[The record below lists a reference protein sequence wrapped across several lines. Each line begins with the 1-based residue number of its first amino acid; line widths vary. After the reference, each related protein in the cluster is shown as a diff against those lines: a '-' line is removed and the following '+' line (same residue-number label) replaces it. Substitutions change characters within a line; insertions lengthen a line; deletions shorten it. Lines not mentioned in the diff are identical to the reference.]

1 MKSGHK
7 ALGSLLILI
16 GILINPF
23 LLSFL
28 FSNDGNIS
36 SFPVISAIIVIEI
49 VIVLFGVTV
58 YKTSSGL
65 VMKWGL
71 VSASVLLSLT
81 LSVGLD
87 RFYGA
92 YIMPETANLLFPAFS
107 VAKHETSEFDL
118 SVNINNLGFRGANT
132 TIKKKQKR
140 VLLIGDSFTFGWGVE
155 LEKTWVSLL
164 SESYPEI
171 EFLNLGQGG
180 NHPGDYVQIAKRAI
194 PFLKP
199 DLVFV
204 NVLQGND
211 IHQLMRV
218 IEFEEGSAPL
228 SPLSQSKESTSAQLA
243 RYIGLV
249 FPNFTRRFPR
259 TVSIQERWKADAAA
273 LLDEFNEVEMERYLA
288 LPLHVRVDFETGTL
302 NPSLIYESIHHP
314 NMFRVAADTSD
325 ILCQKGTIRLRDH
338 LLELKNL
345 TEENGAKLIIIN
357 LPNRPYGLPSECSP
371 LEKLGFSVSGCDTM
385 NAGLTTKLACAEAS
399 LNLLSP
405 SIKGAGMF
413 YEFDG
418 HWNPDGNRIF
428 AEQLIIKLDSLPEW
442 KHFLT
447 SSNF

>member
-7 ALGSLLILI
+7 ELGSLLIFI
-16 GILINPF
+16 GLLVNPF

-36 SFPVISAIIVIEI
+36 SLPVISAIIVVETT
-49 VIVLFGVTV
+49 IVLFGVTV
-58 YKTSSGL
+58 YGTNSEWLTKL
-65 VMKWGL
+65 GL
-71 VSASVLLSLT
+71 VSASVLMSLT
-81 LSVGLD
+81 LSVAID

-118 SVNINNLGFRGANT
+118 SVNINNLGFRGRNT
-132 TIKKKQKR
+132 TIEKKRKR

-155 LEKTWVSLL
+155 LEETWVSLL
-164 SESYPEI
+164 SESYPNI

-180 NHPGDYVQIAKRAI
+180 NHPGDYVQVAKRAI

-228 SPLSQSKESTSAQLA
+228 SPLSQSKESTSTQLA
-243 RYIGLV
+243 RYIGLI

-259 TVSIQERWKADAAA
+259 TVSIQERWKADAAE
-273 LLDEFNEVEMERYLA
+273 LLDEINEVEMERYLA
-288 LPLHVRVDFETGTL
+288 LPLRIRVDFETGTL

-314 NMFRVAADTSD
+314 DMFLVAADTSS
-325 ILCQKGTIRLRDH
+325 ILCQKGMIRLRDH
-338 LLELKNL
+338 LLELKKL
-345 TEENGAKLIIIN
+345 TKENDAKLVIIN
-357 LPNRPYGLPSECSP
+357 LPNRPYGLASELAP
-371 LEKLGFSVSGCDTM
+371 LKRLGFDVLGCDRM
-385 NAGLTTKLACAEAS
+385 NAGLTTELACLEAG
-399 LNLLSP
+399 LNALQP
-405 SIKGAGMF
+405 SITGRGMF
-413 YEFDG
+413 YEYDG
-418 HWNPDGNRIF
+418 HWNAEGNRIF
-428 AEQLIIKLDSLPEW
+428 AEQLIVKLDSLPKW

-447 SSNF
+447 SSSF